1 VFSELCK
8 HARETALIQSIQSVL
23 EWDDRTQL
31 PPAAGPYRADQVA
44 YLAGLVHARR
54 TSPQV
59 GEWLSLLAESPLA
72 EDPTSDAGANV
83 ARLRREYDKKRR
95 LPLDLVERQASL
107 SLRGQQALSVARR
120 ADNFAQ
126 FLPVLQETVRLKREE
141 AAALGYDSTPYDPLL
156 DDYEPGAT
164 TAEVASVLA
173 DLGAVLRPLLQSI
186 VESSAGP
193 DGQLMAR
200 HYPLAAQR
208 EFGVAAARAIGF
220 DFAAG
225 RLDVSD
231 HPFCATVGPRDVRL
245 TTRYREDDFGDA
257 FFSILHEAGHGLYEQ
272 GLPEEWFGLPLGSA
286 TSLGMHESQSR
297 MWENQVG
304 RSRGFW
310 EGHFPAAQ
318 RAFPEAL
325 GDADWQ
331 AFYRDLNRVAP
342 SLIRVDADE
351 VTYNLH
357 IFIRFE
363 LERALLEDD
372 LQPADLPG
380 AWREKYQQH
389 LGVVPPNDAD
399 GVLQDVHWSAGLFGY
414 FPTYTLGNLYAAQL
428 FAHAQAELGDLPTA
442 FRQGEFAPL
451 LHWLRTRIHVQGSR
465 YFAGELVRR
474 VTGQS
479 LSAQPW
485 LEQMRAKYGEIYR
498 L

>member
-1 VFSELCK
+1 
-8 HARETALIQSIQSVL
+8 
-23 EWDDRTQL
+23 
-31 PPAAGPYRADQVA
+31 
-44 YLAGLVHARR
+44 
-54 TSPQV
+54 
-59 GEWLSLLAESPLA
+59 
-72 EDPTSDAGANV
+72 
-83 ARLRREYDKKRR
+83 
-95 LPLDLVERQASL
+95 
-107 SLRGQQALSVARR
+107 
-120 ADNFAQ
+120 
-126 FLPVLQETVRLKREE
+126 
-141 AAALGYDSTPYDPLL
+141 
-156 DDYEPGAT
+156 
-164 TAEVASVLA
+164 VLA
-173 DLGAVLRPLLQSI
+173 DLGDVLRPLLQSI

-193 DGQLMAR
+193 DGGLMTR
-200 HYPLAAQR
+200 HYPLADQR
-208 EFGVAAARAIGF
+208 EFGMAAARGMGF
-220 DFAAG
+220 DFTAG

-310 EGHFPAAQ
+310 EGLFPAAQ
-318 RAFPEAL
+318 RAFPDAL
-325 GDADWQ
+325 GDADWHT
-331 AFYRDLNRVAP
+331 FYRDVNRVAP

-380 AWREKYQQH
+380 AWREKYEQH

-428 FAHAQAELGDLPTA
+428 FAQAQAELGDLPTA

-451 LHWLRTRIHVQGSR
+451 LHWLRTKIHAQGSR

-474 VTGQS
+474 VTGQP

-485 LEQMRAKYGEIYR
+485 LDQMRAKYGEIYC